1 MTRRRQILGREGEEF
16 AARYLES
23 RGYQII
29 ARNVRAGRVEIDL
42 VARAPGRLV
51 FAEVKSR
58 RATPDDGFGTHGRA
72 AEAVDERKQRRIRR
86 GALAWLDARPELRR
100 RGVRIRFDVL
110 TCILHDRLDSSDAPH
125 APRRGESEARNQ
137 TSAPGKGTRWS
148 IEHWRA
154 AF

>member
-1 MTRRRQILGREGEEF
+1 MTKNRQTLGREGENF
-16 AARYLES
+16 AARYLEA

-42 VARAPGRLV
+42 VAGAPGLIV

-58 RATPDDGFGTHGRA
+58 RATTGDGFGTHGRA

-86 GALAWLDARPELRR
+86 GALTWLEGRPDLRR
-100 RGVRIRFDVL
+100 RGARIRFDVL
-110 TCILHDRLDSSDAPH
+110 TCLLERRHADYDAPTSR
-125 APRRGESEARNQ
+125 AGEPEARNQ
-137 TSAPGKGTRWS
+137 TSAPREGTRWS